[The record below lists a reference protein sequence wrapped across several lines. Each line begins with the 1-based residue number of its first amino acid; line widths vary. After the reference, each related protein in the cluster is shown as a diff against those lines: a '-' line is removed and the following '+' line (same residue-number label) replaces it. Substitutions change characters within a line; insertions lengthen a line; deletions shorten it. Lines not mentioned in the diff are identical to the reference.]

1 MFYGLTI
8 IATAVRNEGHE
19 VEIYNQDLH
28 HYPDEHLTGYL
39 DKNKFDIVGVGLQG
53 RYFQV

>member
-1 MFYGLTI
+1 VFYGLTI